1 MNNKKLSLVSTAK
14 EICDITIGNY
24 TLQAFN
30 AWFPLSGIVSIPAGQ
45 KKKQSMLLSVNCF
58 GAMVVITMPQEN
70 ASSTKTCL
78 KTLCL

>member
-45 KKKQSMLLSVNCF
+45 KKNSR
-58 GAMVVITMPQEN
+58 
-70 ASSTKTCL
+70 
-78 KTLCL
+78 